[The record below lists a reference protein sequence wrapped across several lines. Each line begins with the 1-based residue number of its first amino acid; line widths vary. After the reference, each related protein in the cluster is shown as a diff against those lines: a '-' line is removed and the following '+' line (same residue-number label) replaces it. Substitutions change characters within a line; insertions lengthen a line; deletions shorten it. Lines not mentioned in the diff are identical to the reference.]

1 MLLNFEISEI
11 IETYFFYL
19 FALAVFSS
27 FDGGMI
33 FGGIDQSAGVLYQV
47 LRIADSEADVIVAVD
62 LDTKKATFSRMTNLR
77 HIHNVNLV
85 PTL

>member
-1 MLLNFEISEI
+1 MRSFVLSP
-11 IETYFFYL
+11 
-19 FALAVFSS
+19 VFSS

-33 FGGIDQSAGVLYQV
+33 FGGIDQSRGVLYQV

-62 LDTKKATFSRMTNLR
+62 LNTNKAKFSRMTNLR
-77 HIHNVNLV
+77 HVHNLNLV